1 MPFLVL
7 LCCINLFSRGGE
19 CGRSDEPDAAKSL
32 TIGLTGGSIAG
43 IGIEEVAVILYL
55 IAVGRIHH
63 RKLARQGRGAG
74 WGCGTGYKQRRPL
87 LRTASGTYGLRRGIG
102 LKVIEREPCCV
113 GQHRHTLPLHRNG
126 RSLNHNAAARG
137 GCRSG
142 GRTAAV
148 TIAIAAT
155 ATTPATR
162 CAAR

>member
-87 LRTASGTYGLRRGIG
+87 LRAASGTYGLRWGVG
-102 LKVIEREPCCV
+102 LKVIEREPCCI
-113 GQHRHTLPLHRNG
+113 GQHRHTLTLHCNG
-126 RSLNHNAAARG
+126 RGFNHNAAARG
-137 GCRSG
+137 GCR
-142 GRTAAV
+142 GRSCATA
-148 TIAIAAT
+148 IAITITAT
-155 ATTPATR
+155 AGRGATCR
-162 CAAR
+162 AAR